1 MALMDIA
8 DITPL
13 VNSLHKL
20 LKTNGTFVFS
30 IKHPCFQTPGL
41 RKINETEDIEG
52 KIMIK
57 NSIQISKY
65 LSPESYKAI
74 GIKGQAIPHFMF
86 HRPLSYY
93 MNLFFEASF
102 VLDGLEEPSFQT
114 QRDENKFD
122 WNEYPPFSY

>member
-30 IKHPCFQTPGL
+30 ITHPCFQTPGL

-57 NSIQISKY
+57 NSIQISK
-65 LSPESYKAI
+65 P
-74 GIKGQAIPHFMF
+74 
-86 HRPLSYY
+86 
-93 MNLFFEASF
+93 
-102 VLDGLEEPSFQT
+102 
-114 QRDENKFD
+114 
-122 WNEYPPFSY
+122 